1 MKDYYSIL
9 GVSPNVSQEVLDAV
23 YKNLVKNQVDN
34 IEEIEEA
41 YKILSNATMREEY
54 DESFEN
60 NAADCQRDE
69 IDDIIEFEHNETVN
83 NSKKHKP
90 KIFPVL
96 ILIVIVILGIKLLS
110 SESPSANTIWGTFET
125 EDGNLLSVEM
135 IEDYDDDLYTAYIT
149 KTEIP
154 WVKEYVV
161 IDLES
166 NEITYS
172 LTEEK
177 ILFEFKNRKLVLNSE
192 GKEYKKISDD
202 SNYKSILDRDKMSIN
217 DIIGVYENVDGMAN
231 MVISKS
237 STDGMVNIW
246 VGDFIGNTL
255 GYTENIPYE
264 DFFENGEVN
273 ISIEG
278 KSFPM
283 YFAHSKA
290 IMCDAFQIYS
300 GGFVKRNDVNISN
313 TKNPNPDEKT
323 YENSNDSTEMT
334 TEIVEEN
341 QISTDEQ
348 TESTIIQ
355 DDAISADDYIDE
367 SEATDH
373 NLNQENEASDENLNE
388 EYKWY
393 LNNSLFANQDQSVR
407 IEVYEEDDE
416 HFTMIWGDV
425 YWDNEVEHNWQF
437 SIDIIPDAIGTN
449 GEFIYKGDD
458 GRVVYYPDENY
469 INVEMGDI
477 EYDGIYKPF

>member
-23 YKNLVKNQVDN
+23 YKNLVKNQVYN

-41 YKILSNATMREEY
+41 YKILSNATMREKY
-54 DESFEN
+54 DECLKN
-60 NAADCQRDE
+60 NADNCQLDE
-69 IDDIIEFEHNETVN
+69 EDDIIEFEHNETVHK
-83 NSKKHKP
+83 SKKHKP
-90 KIFPVL
+90 KILLAL
-96 ILIVIVILGIKLLS
+96 ILIVIVILGVKLLS

-125 EDGNLLSVEM
+125 EDSNLLSVEM

-149 KTEIP
+149 KSEIP

-177 ILFEFKNRKLVLNSE
+177 ILFEFKNRKLVLNSD
-192 GKEYKKISDD
+192 GKEYKKISDE
-202 SNYKSILDRDKMSIN
+202 SNYKSILNKDKMSVN
-217 DIIGVYENVDGMAN
+217 DIVGIYENVDGMAN
-231 MVISKS
+231 IAISKS
-237 STDGMVNIW
+237 GADGMVNIW

-290 IMCDAFQIYS
+290 IMCNAFQLYS
-300 GGFVKRNDVNISN
+300 GGFVKLTDVNVSN
-313 TKNPNPDEKT
+313 T
-323 YENSNDSTEMT
+323 ENSNSD
-334 TEIVEEN
+334 EE
-341 QISTDEQ
+341 
-348 TESTIIQ
+348 TESITIQSDETSVENSIE
-355 DDAISADDYIDE
+355 E
-367 SEATDH
+367 SEPTEH
-373 NLNQENEASDENLNE
+373 NSNQENDALDNNSNE
-388 EYKWY
+388 KYKWY

-407 IEVYEEDDE
+407 IEVYEKDDE
-416 HFTMIWGDV
+416 HFTMSWGDI
-425 YWDNEVEHNWQF
+425 YWDNDVEHNWQF
-437 SIDIIPDAIGTN
+437 SIDIIPDKIGDN
-449 GEFIYKGDD
+449 GEFIYKDDD
-458 GRVVYYPDENY
+458 GRVVYYPDDNY
-469 INVEMGDI
+469 ISVEMGDT